1 MKKWVG
7 GWGGGYFV
15 TEINIV
21 QVMGEVGGG
30 GVFCN

>member
-1 MKKWVG
+1 MGGG
-7 GWGGGYFV
+7 GWGGYFV

-21 QVMGEVGGG
+21 QVMGEGGG